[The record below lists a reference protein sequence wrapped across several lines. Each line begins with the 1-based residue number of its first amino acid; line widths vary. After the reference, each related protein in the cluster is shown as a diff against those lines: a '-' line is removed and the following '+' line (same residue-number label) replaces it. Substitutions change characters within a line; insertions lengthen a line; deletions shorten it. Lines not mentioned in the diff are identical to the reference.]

1 MRATKV
7 FLLAIA
13 LIGASGIFMDLIVVK
28 THGIPI
34 KLTARQL
41 SFGFERTHKVL
52 DYKLPPFV
60 EKRVPRDYLD
70 ARDDARLVA
79 GAVKWAFVLY
89 IPVGFLLLLGLGAQ
103 FSGRL
108 TRAACAFAIFLGV
121 LMSASWFVI
130 RYAIDYGLSELELRR
145 TTIVLAPGAHLF
157 LILGIATIVVGL
169 VGLIR
174 PEPHSGMTMMFPAQP
189 GPPPPPAPSTPPSLP
204 LPPPAPPPGVG

>member
-34 KLTARQL
+34 KITARQL
-41 SFGFERTHKVL
+41 SFGFERTHKLL
-52 DYKLPPFV
+52 DFKLPQIV
-60 EKRVPRDYLD
+60 ENRVPRDYID

-79 GAVKWAFVLY
+79 GAVKWAFALY
-89 IPVGFLLLLGLGAQ
+89 LPIGLLMLIGLGAQ

-108 TRAACAFAIFLGV
+108 TRGACALAIFLGV
-121 LMSASWFVI
+121 VMATSWFVI
-130 RYAIDYGLSELELRR
+130 RYAIDYGLSELELSR
-145 TTIVLAPGAHLF
+145 TTILLAPGAHLF
-157 LILGIATIVVGL
+157 LILGIATIIVGI

-174 PEPHSGMTMMFPAQP
+174 PEPHSGMTMIFPAQA
-189 GPPPPPAPSTPPSLP
+189 PPPPASSPP
-204 LPPPAPPPGVG
+204 